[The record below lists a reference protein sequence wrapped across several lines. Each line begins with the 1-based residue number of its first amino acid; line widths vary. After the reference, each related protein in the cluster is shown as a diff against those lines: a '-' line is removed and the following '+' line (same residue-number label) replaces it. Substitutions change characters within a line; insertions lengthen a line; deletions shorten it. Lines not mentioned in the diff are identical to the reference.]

1 MNRTTPNIPMAPMW
15 PDLAPPPL
23 LPGQQSGRQ
32 ASQQSGRQAGPILGR
47 AWRVPGEAQCVAW
60 WDRFEM
66 PEHIRAHSRGVAQV
80 ACFVAEAGQRRG
92 LDVDVRTVHAS
103 ALLHDLAKI
112 YCIKHGGNHSQLGG
126 AWAMAL
132 TGNPLLAQGVI
143 HHVFWPFEVDLKRFF
158 TPLAVLYADKRV
170 SHDRIVHIEDRFDD
184 LLARYGKTP
193 EICERIHTTNRQAKD
208 IEDAFSLLLEIDLNG
223 HVFDQRL
230 QDDTA

>member
-1 MNRTTPNIPMAPMW
+1 MW
-15 PDLAPPPL
+15 PDLAPPPRL
-23 LPGQQSGRQ
+23 PSSHPGGQPGQQSGRLPG
-32 ASQQSGRQAGPILGR
+32 AILGR

-80 ACFVAEAGQRRG
+80 ACFLAEAGHRRG
-92 LDVDVRTVHAS
+92 LDVDVSTVLAS

-143 HHVFWPFEVDLKRFF
+143 HHVYWPFAVDLERFF

-170 SHDRIVHIEDRFDD
+170 SHDRIVHIEDRFED
-184 LLARYGKTP
+184 LLVRYGKTP

-208 IEDAFSLLLEIDLNG
+208 IEDAFSRLLEIDLNG
-223 HVFDQRL
+223 HAFDHGQAA
-230 QDDTA
+230 DKA